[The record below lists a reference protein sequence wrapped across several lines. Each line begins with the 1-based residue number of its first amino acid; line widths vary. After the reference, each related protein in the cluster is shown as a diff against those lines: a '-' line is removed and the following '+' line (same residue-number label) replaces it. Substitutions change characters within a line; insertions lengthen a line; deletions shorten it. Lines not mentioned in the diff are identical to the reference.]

1 MYNLLVSRAIK
12 SAAVL
17 VASTLIATAF
27 TGCKL
32 VKNEEANSSQNSTK
46 NKGADLASIVEK
58 TYSSK
63 LVPLINEKAL
73 DVATLRNAISTGI
86 TATGEAY
93 GNRGAGAGSAWNFA
107 VKGSGIIISAKLNS
121 SKRNAKLD
129 TDSDGKA
136 DVTLQLGPVIKGT
149 ALRDFAPFYDFGDF
163 RDQIEFARL
172 GRKLN
177 DRLKKEIS
185 IKGTTEDLIGK
196 IMSFKGVFALK
207 KSSDAWVVTVI
218 SVKVQP

>member
-1 MYNLLVSRAIK
+1 MYKLLASKVVK
-12 SAAVL
+12 PAAFL
-17 VASTLIATAF
+17 VAFTLIASAI

-32 VKNEEANSSQNSTK
+32 VKNEETSSSQNSTK
-46 NKGADLASIVEK
+46 NIGTDLASIVEK

-73 DVATLRNAISTGI
+73 DVATLRNAISTDI
-86 TATGEAY
+86 TAAGKAH

-107 VKGSGIIISAKLNS
+107 VKGSGVIVSANLKS
-121 SKRNAKLD
+121 SKRKAKID
-129 TDSDGKA
+129 TNGDGKT
-136 DVTLQLGPVIKGT
+136 DVSLQLGPVIKGT
-149 ALRDFAPFYDFGDF
+149 VLRDYAPFYDFGDF

-185 IKGTTEDLIGK
+185 IEGSSEDLIGK
-196 IMSFKGVFALK
+196 NISFKGVFALK
-207 KSSDAWVVTVI
+207 KSSDAWVVTVVSI
-218 SVKVQP
+218 KVQP